1 MMLAV
6 GAVIFSTTQIIPQLL
21 QEGFSYNATTAGL
34 ALMPGGLCALVA
46 VLAAGRLST
55 IIHPE
60 YLLIGAFCTIALAM
74 YRLTSLTPDISFDW
88 IATQRAI
95 QMIAM
100 PFLFVPVTAA
110 SYIGLPPE
118 KSGEASSLINVF
130 RNLGGSIGV
139 ATAQTLLARREQFH
153 QARLAEH
160 INSSGEIYSD
170 VSRQVENYF
179 ISHGAV
185 AIDAQI
191 AL

>member
-1 MMLAV
+1 
-6 GAVIFSTTQIIPQLL
+6 
-21 QEGFSYNATTAGL
+21 
-34 ALMPGGLCALVA
+34 
-46 VLAAGRLST
+46 LST
-55 IIHPE
+55 IIPPK

-74 YRLTSLTPDISFDW
+74 YRLTSLTPDVSFGW
-88 IATQRAI
+88 VATQRAI

-100 PFLFVPVTAA
+100 PFHFVPVTAV

-160 INSSGEIYSD
+160 INSSREIYSD
-170 VSRQVENYF
+170 ISRQVENYF

-185 AIDAQI
+185 AVDAQHRAI
-191 AL
+191 ASIGSTIQAQVALLSYIDLFAVLEVFAICMVPVPLLLRTGSK